1 MDEMKEEDDDERGRK
16 GEETKG
22 VCLVFGVTVW
32 TRRWLMGPAPL
43 WTRGLCLLVFRICL
57 DNFFLFSFLIKLNSF
72 ITYHLNV
79 YLHSYLF
86 RKILSMTYV

>member
-32 TRRWLMGPAPL
+32 TRRWLMGPA
-43 WTRGLCLLVFRICL
+43 GFAYS
-57 DNFFLFSFLIKLNSF
+57 FSEFVWIISF
-72 ITYHLNV
+72 Y
-79 YLHSYLF
+79 F
-86 RKILSMTYV
+86 PF